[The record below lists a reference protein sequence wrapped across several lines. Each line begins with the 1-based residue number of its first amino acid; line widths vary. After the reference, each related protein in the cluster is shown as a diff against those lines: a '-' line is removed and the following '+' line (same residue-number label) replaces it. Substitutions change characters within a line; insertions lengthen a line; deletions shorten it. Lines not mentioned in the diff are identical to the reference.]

1 MAGYLES
8 DNLPNNSLVEISRLI
23 SLYKVPIIITTVGFI
38 LIITVII
45 LQVKVN
51 NQTGDVTFETASSSG
66 KLKISFDIEGSVE
79 KPGLYQLDEGA
90 RVEDILILSGG
101 LSANAD
107 RGWAEK
113 SLNRA
118 AKLIDGGKIY
128 IPSTGEISSRNVLSD
143 LSNPSNLLGITTSK
157 VNLNI
162 ASQSELENLPGV
174 GPATAVKIISGR
186 PYMSLEELK
195 TKKIIGN
202 ALYEKIKEI
211 ISL

>member
-8 DNLPNNSLVEISRLI
+8 DNLPNKLPTDISRFISTYKIPLI
-23 SLYKVPIIITTVGFI
+23 LTAVGVILLLITIIFQI
-38 LIITVII
+38 
-45 LQVKVN
+45 KSN
-51 NQTGDVTFETASSSG
+51 NQTGDVVFETATGSG
-66 KLKISFDIEGSVE
+66 KLKIAFDIEGSVE

-107 RGWAEK
+107 RGWTEK

-118 AKLIDGGKIY
+118 AKLIDGGKLY
-128 IPSTGEISSRNVLSD
+128 IPATGES
-143 LSNPSNLLGITTSK
+143 TTSQSQ
-157 VNLNI
+157 VNNKSNVALAQKTINI
-162 ASQSELENLPGV
+162 NSSSQSELESLPGV

-195 TKKIIGN
+195 TKKIVGN
-202 ALYEKIKEI
+202 ALYEKIKDLVSI
-211 ISL
+211 